1 MKKPLLIFI
10 WLFTSFTVAEAT
22 EPTVPKDTEKGT
34 KASSQATLSTHM
46 QMGLNQ
52 SLEKFK
58 TQELLSNLA
67 VAPDLMLDLKE
78 EVSQEAGDDRK
89 LAAGLMNYLDSHS
102 SQLKEELTWDDLV
115 VLPVGLK
122 KKLSDNATVTLGIL
136 KAEFHTTYA
145 ELTVFIRLKTP
156 VNSKNST
163 IKERELFFAV
173 EGIKLTKQGGMSAS
187 SFKAVLLG
195 DYLIPY
201 NDWTVNESIQKL
213 GKFKHI
219 FHVT

>member
-10 WLFTSFTVAEAT
+10 WLFTSFIVAEAT

-46 QMGLNQ
+46 QLGLNQ

-115 VLPVGLK
+115 VLPVRLK
-122 KKLSDNATVTLGIL
+122 KKLNKDASASVMLGIL

-156 VNSKNST
+156 INSKNST
-163 IKERELFFAV
+163 IKERELFFAG
-173 EGIKLTKQGGMSAS
+173 EGIKFTKQSGMSAS
-187 SFKAVLLG
+187 SFKAVLLEEN
-195 DYLIPY
+195 LIPY
-201 NDWTVNESIQKL
+201 NDWTVKRINPKVGEI
-213 GKFKHI
+213 
-219 FHVT
+219 